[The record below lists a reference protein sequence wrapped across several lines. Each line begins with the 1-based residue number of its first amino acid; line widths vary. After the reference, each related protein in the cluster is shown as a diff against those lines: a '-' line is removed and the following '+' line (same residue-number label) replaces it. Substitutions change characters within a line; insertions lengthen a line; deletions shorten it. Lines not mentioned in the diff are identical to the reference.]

1 MRFQKFVT
9 LEGPEKVIVKVT
21 GRVKVAPVVV
31 TTKFN
36 VAPVDPYQWEVPS
49 VLTMKQ
55 PPAGVGVVKGATVVE
70 VVVLVEGAG
79 GGAVVV
85 VVVVV
90 LVVGGRVV
98 VVVVLVVGGRVVVV
112 VVLVV
117 GGCVVE
123 LVVMGWAVGAGEG
136 VVVVVE
142 VGAGAEKV
150 EPIVPH
156 LMFENT
162 TYAPGY

>member
-112 VVLVV
+112 VV
-117 GGCVVE
+117 
-123 LVVMGWAVGAGEG
+123 MGWAVGAGEVVV